1 MTTKYQL
8 PNKMSVILLESKKA
22 PVVSTHLW
30 VKTGSADEKK
40 GEEGISHFI
49 EHLVFKGTKDF
60 KVGEIAQTIEGSGGQ
75 LNAYT
80 TFDQT
85 VYHVTISKNYYDKA
99 LHAISQ
105 MAGFPKF
112 DEKEIDNEREVVIEE
127 IKRSEDSPS
136 SQASQLLFKTSFQK
150 HPYGIPIIGYE
161 KIIKNVKRKTLVNYY
176 SKRYVPQNMTLIV
189 SGDFD
194 SVEMKSKIKGYFGQ
208 IKPGKLEKRA
218 RKKDSPGKGT
228 VVKVNRATFEETFVY
243 LAWKVPDIKHKDI
256 VALDLMS
263 MMLGEGDS
271 ARLYRSMRLESAIVN
286 YVGTSCFTL
295 KDPGLFLIAASLNAK
310 NMGEFFEE
318 LEDGLKA
325 MMLFSPSEAE
335 LKRCITLLESDE
347 YYDLETVDGLNRKAG
362 FLDYFMGD
370 YRYYPKYLKQ
380 VYGLKPEDIAKTAR
394 KYLNPKNLTI
404 TIMTKEEKANAE
416 KFAKT
421 FAKNFG
427 KEFKDCQK
435 MKLKKEKYSKPKK
448 RETRLGGTGSAPEF
462 KEFQLKN
469 GLRMIFRLAKDTPV
483 ISMRTAMLGGLR
495 SEPSGKEGLTD
506 LLSRSWCSGAGDLD
520 EHQINELTDSMAARL
535 SAFGGRNSAGLSVT
549 MLSPHEKNILDL
561 LEKIIS
567 SPKFEKDILE
577 REKGMMLEALKTQM
591 DQPSHV
597 ASLMFLKEIFSGH
610 PYARD
615 PQGTEESIRSLT
627 REDVVNGYKKLTHS
641 VGSLIVVSGQCDPEL
656 WVQRLNDSVGTWKLV
671 ESSNSSPLETLSS
684 EKFAFKNLDKEQTH
698 IITGFRGLVIGS
710 SQRYAMQI
718 MQSIL
723 GGMGGR
729 LFTELR
735 EKASLA
741 YSVSPINFEGTDTGY
756 CGAYIGCSP
765 DKGKKAVA
773 MMMSEFEKISQ
784 EKASGAELERAKR
797 YLIGRHDIELQ
808 RNSAFAGGILFNELY
823 GLPYQEIFS
832 YSDRI
837 NEVTASDVQALA
849 QKIFSQKKVCVA
861 VGPSQPW

>member
-85 VYHVTISKNYYDKA
+85 VYHVTISKNYYDRA

-105 MAGFPKF
+105 MAGFPEF

-136 SQASQLLFKTSFQK
+136 SQASQLLFKTSFKK

-176 SKRYVPQNMTLIV
+176 SKRYVPQNMTLVV

-194 SVEMKSKIKGYFGQ
+194 STEMRAKIKDYFGQ
-208 IKPGKLEKRA
+208 IKPGKLEKRV
-218 RKKDSPGKGT
+218 RKKDAAGKATAVT
-228 VVKVNRATFEETFVY
+228 VNKATFEETFVY

-271 ARLYRSMRLESAIVN
+271 ARLYRSMRLESSTVN

-310 NMGEFFEE
+310 KMEEFFKKLDE
-318 LEDGLKA
+318 GLKR
-325 MMLFSPSEAE
+325 MMLFSPDGGE

-380 VYGLKPEDIAKTAR
+380 VYSLKPEDIVKTAR

-416 KFAKT
+416 KAAKT
-421 FAKNFG
+421 FAKTFT
-427 KEFKDCQK
+427 KDFKDCQK
-435 MKLKKEKYSKPKK
+435 MKLKKEKYAKPQK
-448 RETRLGGTGSAPEF
+448 RKTTLGGAGEAPKF
-462 KEFQLKN
+462 KEYKLKN

-483 ISMRTAMLGGLR
+483 ISMRAAMFGGLR
-495 SEPSGKEGLTD
+495 SEPNGKEGLTD
-506 LLSRSWCSGAGDLD
+506 LLSRSWCSGAGDFD
-520 EHQINELTDSMAARL
+520 EHKINELMDSMAARL
-535 SAFGGRNSAGLSVT
+535 SAFGGRNSAGLSAT
-549 MLSPHEKNILDL
+549 MLSPHEKDILEL
-561 LEKIIS
+561 VEKIIS
-567 SPKFEKDILE
+567 NPKFDQNILS

-597 ASLMFLKEIFSGH
+597 ASLMFLKEIFAGH

-615 PQGTEESIRSLT
+615 PQGTEESIKSLT
-627 REDVVNGYKKLTHS
+627 RDDVVNGYKNLTHAA
-641 VGSLIVVSGQCDPEL
+641 GSLIVVSGQCDPEL
-656 WVQRLNDSVGTWKLV
+656 WVQKLNNSVGTWKV
-671 ESSNSSPLETLSS
+671 SETIKSSAP
-684 EKFAFKNLDKEQTH
+684 EKLTSNRFEFKHLDKEQTH
-698 IITGFRGLVIGS
+698 IITGFRGLSIGS
-710 SQRYAMQI
+710 PQRYAMQI

-741 YSVSPINFEGTDTGY
+741 YSVSPINFEGVDTGY

-765 DKGKKAVA
+765 DKAKKAIA
-773 MMMSEFEKISQ
+773 MMTTEFEKISN
-784 EKASGAELERAKR
+784 EEVLVSEIDRAKR

-808 RNSAFAGGILFNELY
+808 RNSAFASGILFNELY

-832 YSDRI
+832 YAEHI
-837 NEVTASDVQALA
+837 NGVTAGDVLTLA
-849 QKIFSQKKVCVA
+849 QQIFSQNKVCVA
-861 VGPSQPW
+861 VGANQPW

>member
-99 LHAISQ
+99 LHAISE
-105 MAGFPKF
+105 MAGFPEF

-136 SQASQLLFKTSFQK
+136 SQASQLLFKTSFKK

-176 SKRYVPQNMTLIV
+176 SKRYVPQNMTLVV

-194 SVEMKSKIKGYFGQ
+194 SAEMRSKIKDYFGK
-208 IKPGKLEKRA
+208 IKPGKLEKRV
-218 RKKDSPGKGT
+218 RKKDIPGKGT
-228 VVKVNRATFEETFVY
+228 TVTVNKAAFEETFVY

-271 ARLYRSMRLESAIVN
+271 ARLYRSMRLESSTVN

-295 KDPGLFLIAASLNAK
+295 KDPGLFLIAASLNPK
-310 NMGEFFEE
+310 NMEEFFKK
-318 LEDGLKA
+318 LEDGLKR
-325 MMLFSPSEAE
+325 MMLFSPEESE

-380 VYGLKPEDIAKTAR
+380 VYGLKPEDIVKTAR

-416 KFAKT
+416 KAAKGFAKT
-421 FAKNFG
+421 FTKD
-427 KEFKDCQK
+427 FKDCQK
-435 MKLKKEKYSKPKK
+435 MKLKKEKYTKPQK
-448 RETRLGGTGSAPEF
+448 RKTTLGGAGEAPKF
-462 KEFQLKN
+462 KEFKLKN

-483 ISMRTAMLGGLR
+483 ISMRAAMFGGLR
-495 SEPSGKEGLTD
+495 SEPNGKEGLTD
-506 LLSRSWCSGAGDLD
+506 LLSRSWCSGAGNLD

-535 SAFGGRNSAGLSVT
+535 SAFGGRNSAGLSAT
-549 MLSPHEKNILDL
+549 MLSPHEKDILDL
-561 LEKIIS
+561 VEKIIS
-567 SPKFEKDILE
+567 DPKFEKDILE

-597 ASLMFLKEIFSGH
+597 ASLMFLKEIFAGH

-615 PQGTEESIRSLT
+615 PQGTETSIKNLT
-627 REDVVNGYKKLTHS
+627 RDDVVNGYKNLTYAA
-641 VGSLIVVSGQCDPEL
+641 GSLIVVSGQCDPEL
-656 WVQRLNDSVGTWKLV
+656 WVQKLNNSVGTWKV
-671 ESSNSSPLETLSS
+671 S
-684 EKFAFKNLDKEQTH
+684 EKEKKFSLADLGADKFEFKHLDKEQTH
-698 IITGFRGLVIGS
+698 IITGFRGLSIGS
-710 SQRYAMQI
+710 PQRYAMQI

-741 YSVSPINFEGTDTGY
+741 YSVSPINFEGVDTGY

-765 DKGKKAVA
+765 DKGKKAIA
-773 MMMSEFEKISQ
+773 MMMAEFEKISN
-784 EKASGAELERAKR
+784 EKVLELELDRAKR

-808 RNSAFAGGILFNELY
+808 RNTAFASGILFNELY

-832 YSDRI
+832 YAEHI
-837 NEVTASDVQALA
+837 NSVKAADILGLA
-849 QKIFSQKKVCVA
+849 QQIFSQNKVCVA
-861 VGPSQPW
+861 VGANQPW

>member
-8 PNKMSVILLESKKA
+8 PNKLSVILLESKKA

-105 MAGFPKF
+105 MAGFPEF
-112 DEKEIDNEREVVIEE
+112 DETEINNEREVVIEE

-136 SQASQLLFKTSFQK
+136 SQASQLLFKTSFKK

-176 SKRYVPQNMTLIV
+176 SKRYVPQNMTLVV

-194 SVEMKSKIKGYFGQ
+194 AAEMKTKIKDYFGQ
-208 IKPGKLEKRA
+208 IKPGKLEKRP
-218 RKKDSPGKGT
+218 RKKDGPGRSTQIT
-228 VVKVNRATFEETFVY
+228 VNKATFEETFVY

-263 MMLGEGDS
+263 MLLGEGDS
-271 ARLYRSMRLESAIVN
+271 ARLYRSMRLESATVN

-295 KDPGLFLIAASLNAK
+295 KDPGLFLIAASLSSK
-310 NMGEFFEE
+310 NISEFFKK
-318 LEDGLKA
+318 LEDGLKEI
-325 MMLFSPSEAE
+325 MLFSPSESE

-347 YYDLETVDGLNRKAG
+347 YFDLETVDGLNRKAG

-370 YRYYPKYLKQ
+370 YRFYPKYLKQ
-380 VYGLKPEDIAKTAR
+380 VYGLKPEDIVKTAR
-394 KYLNPKNLTI
+394 KYLSPKNLTI
-404 TIMTKEEKANAE
+404 TVMTKDEKATAE
-416 KFAKT
+416 KVAREFTKSFAKD
-421 FAKNFG
+421 
-427 KEFKDCQK
+427 FKDCQK
-435 MKLKKEKYSKPKK
+435 MKLRKEKYSKPQK
-448 RETRLGGTGSAPEF
+448 RETKLGGAGEAPEF
-462 KEFQLKN
+462 KEYRLKN

-483 ISMRTAMLGGLR
+483 ISMRAAMLGGLR
-495 SEPSGKEGLTD
+495 SEPNGKEGLTD
-506 LLSRSWCSGAGDLD
+506 LLSRSWCSGAGNLD

-535 SAFGGRNSAGLSVT
+535 SAFGGRNSAGLSLT
-549 MLSPHEKNILDL
+549 MLSPFEKDCLNLF
-561 LEKIIS
+561 EKIIS
-567 SPKFEKDILE
+567 QPKFDNEILA

-615 PQGTEESIRSLT
+615 PQGTKESITGLT
-627 REDVVNGYKKLTHS
+627 REDVVNGYKNLTHS
-641 VGSLIVVSGQCDPEL
+641 SGSLIVVSGQCDPEL
-656 WVQRLNDSVGTWKLV
+656 WIGKLNNSVGTWKMSETTKGYTIEAL
-671 ESSNSSPLETLSS
+671 NSDKHE
-684 EKFAFKNLDKEQTH
+684 FKHLDKEQSH
-698 IITGFRGLVIGS
+698 IIAGFRGLTIGDP
-710 SQRYAMQI
+710 QRYAMQI

-729 LFTELR
+729 LFSELR

-741 YSVSPINFEGTDTGY
+741 YSVSPINFEGIDTGY

-765 DKGKKAVA
+765 DKGKKAIE
-773 MMMSEFEKISQ
+773 MMNVEFDKISN
-784 EKASGAELERAKR
+784 EKVSEAELERAKR
-797 YLIGRHDIELQ
+797 YLIGRHDIDLQ
-808 RNSAFAGGILFNELY
+808 RNAAFAGGILFNELY
-823 GLPYQEIFS
+823 GLPYQEIFF
-832 YSDRI
+832 YAENI
-837 NEVTASDVQALA
+837 NAITAKDVQALA
-849 QKIFSQKKVCVA
+849 QKIFSQNKICVA
-861 VGPSQPW
+861 VGASQPW